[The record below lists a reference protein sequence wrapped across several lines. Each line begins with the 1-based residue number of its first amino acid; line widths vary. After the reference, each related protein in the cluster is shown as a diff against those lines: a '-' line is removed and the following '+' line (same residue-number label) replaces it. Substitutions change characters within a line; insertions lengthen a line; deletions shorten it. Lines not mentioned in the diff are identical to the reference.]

1 MTCRD
6 NLIAPDRR
14 RFDQQII
21 HLTLAKNFKV
31 GIGFIQQHHR
41 AWVGVHVRKNQ
52 QRLLQSTS
60 AGRKIKPD
68 PVFPIAHGNF
78 PPLFNVPRF
87 LKFSAEERP
96 DLIHQRLP
104 LIGSFSKNT
113 GTQVPQHL
121 CRSALAHPDVDRALV
136 QSRFRRGKTG
146 HRGKVSHV
154 HRPSL
159 GWNRHAVR
167 RFIFT
172 RSEWS
177 AVERLL
183 VRVVEFQAA
192 APLLARRDSL
202 HDHVDSDVVRPLAPF
217 DFTHV
222 PRVKLT
228 PQQRSVRNGN
238 GQKVSAVDSHSGTL
252 LRRPLSRAPFVP
264 AFQSDLPKCQRLHG

>member
-60 AGRKIKPD
+60 AGRKIEPD

-78 PPLFNVPRF
+78 PPFFNVPRF

-121 CRSALAHPDVDRALV
+121 CSSALAHPDVDRTLV
-136 QSRFRRGKTG
+136 QSRFRR
-146 HRGKVSHV
+146 S
-154 HRPSL
+154 
-159 GWNRHAVR
+159 
-167 RFIFT
+167 
-172 RSEWS
+172 
-177 AVERLL
+177 
-183 VRVVEFQAA
+183 
-192 APLLARRDSL
+192 
-202 HDHVDSDVVRPLAPF
+202 
-217 DFTHV
+217 
-222 PRVKLT
+222 
-228 PQQRSVRNGN
+228 
-238 GQKVSAVDSHSGTL
+238 
-252 LRRPLSRAPFVP
+252 
-264 AFQSDLPKCQRLHG
+264 